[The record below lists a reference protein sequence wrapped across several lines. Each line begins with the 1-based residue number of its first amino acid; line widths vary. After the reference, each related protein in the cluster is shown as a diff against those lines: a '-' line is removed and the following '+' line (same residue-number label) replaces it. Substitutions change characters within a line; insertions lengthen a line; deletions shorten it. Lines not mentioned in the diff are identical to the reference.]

1 MFSCR
6 RRGVYIISLES
17 KSWEVLLG
25 LDEDRVSKLTPKPA
39 GLTFKQSGHCIYPSI
54 CDIADA
60 HNPASRINVTDVM

>member
-1 MFSCR
+1 
-6 RRGVYIISLES
+6 VYITSLES

-25 LDEDRVSKLTPKPA
+25 LDEDDVSKLTPKPA
-39 GLTFKQSGHCIYPSI
+39 GLNFKQSGRCIYPSI